1 MTPSKEIEHPSS
13 IPNTELHD
21 LRIALTRAKA
31 ENARLEQRAIDAES
45 RIISRVKIN
54 PSLRKRMQR
63 AIDAESRII
72 SRVTKVVVPVGIR
85 QCDGGY
91 SIGRCTCGKSVGDFD
106 KYCPHCGAKIK
117 WKEVGI

>member
-13 IPNTELHD
+13 ISNTELHD
-21 LRIALTRAKA
+21 LRIALAKAKA
-31 ENARLEQRAIDAES
+31 ENAKLE
-45 RIISRVKIN
+45 KH
-54 PSLRKRMQR
+54 LKKRKNIR
-63 AIDAESRII
+63 

>member
-21 LRIALTRAKA
+21 LRIALTKAKA
-31 ENARLEQRAIDAES
+31 ENARLE
-45 RIISRVKIN
+45 
-54 PSLRKRMQR
+54 QR